1 MMNADE
7 MTGYPSIDK
16 PWLKYYSKE
25 FINKPL
31 KKCTV
36 YQNVYTSNSE
46 HMSDIALIY
55 FNNKISYRT
64 LFREVDRCAYSLKCM
79 GIQSGDIISLCTAG
93 TPESIYLLLAA
104 NKLGAVCNFVNPFF
118 TEEQLLSRINE
129 THSKVLFVLDSFYK
143 QIQPVINKLNIGKII
158 IIPALNSA
166 SILIRSL
173 NKLKNNTHIKYSDK
187 LVSWQSFVD
196 KKVKVEP
203 TTVADYVP
211 NHDAIMVYSSGSTG
225 ASKGIVLTND
235 GINATIQNYDYGYDY
250 LRGDI
255 FLQMVPVWFSTGI
268 VLSTIMPLQKGVT
281 VILEPRFNVEAFISI
296 LRKYHVAL
304 TLVPTSIWVSFITYH
319 LAHNLDLSAMKY
331 PITGGEQILSDTE
344 DEINAFLKAR
354 GCQYPLLKGYG
365 MCELGSTLTA
375 TSRLHSKKNSVGYPI
390 LGKAIVSAFDIETNS
405 ELKYCERGEI
415 RAITPA
421 HMKGYFNNEEAT
433 SEFFKEDSKGQI
445 WACTGDIGYVDEE
458 GYLFILGR
466 STDSYKSD
474 NGRVIYLFDAERV
487 ILKDKN
493 ISLCKVIDTTYKSKK
508 VSAAHIILKRDENV
522 NEVIKRL
529 YLNCTES
536 LPADEVPQL
545 WKIRKTMPVHKS
557 GKRDV
562 EALKN
567 ECSGYYDSE
576 GNIIENIR

>member
-1 MMNADE
+1 M
-7 MTGYPSIDK
+7 
-16 PWLKYYSKE
+16 
-25 FINKPL
+25 
-31 KKCTV
+31 
-36 YQNVYTSNSE
+36 
-46 HMSDIALIY
+46 
-55 FNNKISYRT
+55 
-64 LFREVDRCAYSLKCM
+64 
-79 GIQSGDIISLCTAG
+79 
-93 TPESIYLLLAA
+93 
-104 NKLGAVCNFVNPFF
+104 
-118 TEEQLLSRINE
+118 
-129 THSKVLFVLDSFYK
+129 
-143 QIQPVINKLNIGKII
+143 
-158 IIPALNSA
+158 
-166 SILIRSL
+166 
-173 NKLKNNTHIKYSDK
+173 
-187 LVSWQSFVD
+187 VSWQSFVD

-203 TTVADYVP
+203 TTAADYVP
-211 NHDAIMVYSSGSTG
+211 DHDAIMVYSSGSTG

-354 GCQYPLLKGYG
+354 GCKYPLLKGYG

-421 HMKGYFNNEEAT
+421 HMK
-433 SEFFKEDSKGQI
+433 
-445 WACTGDIGYVDEE
+445 
-458 GYLFILGR
+458 
-466 STDSYKSD
+466 
-474 NGRVIYLFDAERV
+474 V
-487 ILKDKN
+487 ILITRKQHP
-493 ISLCKVIDTTYKSKK
+493 SFS
-508 VSAAHIILKRDENV
+508 
-522 NEVIKRL
+522 
-529 YLNCTES
+529 
-536 LPADEVPQL
+536 
-545 WKIRKTMPVHKS
+545 RKTPKVRYGHAQ
-557 GKRDV
+557 V
-562 EALKN
+562 
-567 ECSGYYDSE
+567 
-576 GNIIENIR
+576 I

>member
-1 MMNADE
+1 
-7 MTGYPSIDK
+7 
-16 PWLKYYSKE
+16 
-25 FINKPL
+25 
-31 KKCTV
+31 
-36 YQNVYTSNSE
+36 
-46 HMSDIALIY
+46 MSDIALIY

-93 TPESIYLLLAA
+93 TPESIYLLLAV

-166 SILIRSL
+166 SILIRNL

-187 LVSWQSFVD
+187 LVRWQSFVD

-211 NHDAIMVYSSGSTG
+211 NYDAIMVYSSGSTG

-319 LAHNLDLSAMKY
+319 LAHKLDLSAMKY
-331 PITGGEQILSDTE
+331 PITGGE
-344 DEINAFLKAR
+344 
-354 GCQYPLLKGYG
+354 
-365 MCELGSTLTA
+365 
-375 TSRLHSKKNSVGYPI
+375 
-390 LGKAIVSAFDIETNS
+390 
-405 ELKYCERGEI
+405 
-415 RAITPA
+415 
-421 HMKGYFNNEEAT
+421 
-433 SEFFKEDSKGQI
+433 
-445 WACTGDIGYVDEE
+445 
-458 GYLFILGR
+458 
-466 STDSYKSD
+466 
-474 NGRVIYLFDAERV
+474 
-487 ILKDKN
+487 
-493 ISLCKVIDTTYKSKK
+493 
-508 VSAAHIILKRDENV
+508 
-522 NEVIKRL
+522 
-529 YLNCTES
+529 
-536 LPADEVPQL
+536 
-545 WKIRKTMPVHKS
+545 
-557 GKRDV
+557 
-562 EALKN
+562 
-567 ECSGYYDSE
+567 
-576 GNIIENIR
+576 

>member
-1 MMNADE
+1 M
-7 MTGYPSIDK
+7 
-16 PWLKYYSKE
+16 
-25 FINKPL
+25 
-31 KKCTV
+31 
-36 YQNVYTSNSE
+36 
-46 HMSDIALIY
+46 
-55 FNNKISYRT
+55 
-64 LFREVDRCAYSLKCM
+64 
-79 GIQSGDIISLCTAG
+79 
-93 TPESIYLLLAA
+93 
-104 NKLGAVCNFVNPFF
+104 
-118 TEEQLLSRINE
+118 
-129 THSKVLFVLDSFYK
+129 
-143 QIQPVINKLNIGKII
+143 
-158 IIPALNSA
+158 
-166 SILIRSL
+166 
-173 NKLKNNTHIKYSDK
+173 
-187 LVSWQSFVD
+187 VSWQSFVD

-319 LAHNLDLSAMKY
+319 LAHKLDLSAMKY

-365 MCELGSTLTA
+365 MCELGSTLTT

-405 ELKYCERGEI
+405 ELKYGERGEI

-474 NGRVIYLFDAERV
+474 SGRVIYLFDAEQV

-508 VSAAHIILKRDENV
+508 VSAAHIILKSDENI

-576 GNIIENIR
+576 GNIIESIR

>member
-1 MMNADE
+1 MNADE

-118 TEEQLLSRINE
+118 TEEQLSSRINE

-143 QIQPVINKLNIGKII
+143 QIQPVI
-158 IIPALNSA
+158 
-166 SILIRSL
+166 

-304 TLVPTSIWVSFITYH
+304 TLVPTSIWVSFINYH

-365 MCELGSTLTA
+365 MCELGSTLTT
-375 TSRLHSKKNSVGYPI
+375 TSRLHSKKNSVGYPM

-405 ELKYCERGEI
+405 ELKYGERGEI

-474 NGRVIYLFDAERV
+474 NGRVIYLFDAEQV

-508 VSAAHIILKRDENV
+508 VSAAHIILKSDENV